1 MSYNDRLRRY
11 EQEKAKLRM
20 LPLSDKEY
28 EREIKKL
35 VDKWKI

>member
-1 MSYNDRLRRY
+1 MTYNDRLRKY

-35 VDKWKI
+35 ADKWRI